1 MRVKIGCQMRC
12 SKCGDFFMEDG
23 SDCIV
28 VWSESYGKDDR
39 NINRPMMLLHASWSK
54 GCDNM
59 DKEKYPYWQN
69 FSHLERKVRTK
80 WTGMPKKELRK
91 LCRETPEVKK

>member
-39 NINRPMMLLHASWSK
+39 NINRPMMLL
-54 GCDNM
+54 
-59 DKEKYPYWQN
+59 EK
-69 FSHLERKVRTK
+69 K
-80 WTGMPKKELRK
+80 
-91 LCRETPEVKK
+91 